1 MRLNPLFW
9 AVNPWDV
16 CKFEAWK
23 TLVFYGTTSN
33 TAKLWALAAA
43 MS

>member
-1 MRLNPLFW
+1 MRLNRHFC

-23 TLVFYGTTSN
+23 TLVFYGITKY

-43 MS
+43 MN